1 MLELSLKA
9 QQYFFEANEIEAWMA
24 EKRNLLTTT
33 DYGRD
38 EDIARKLLAKHN
50 VSNWNLCSF
59 TVSYVKK

>member
-9 QQYFFEANEIEAWMA
+9 QQYFFEANEIESWMA

-38 EDIARKLLAKHN
+38 EDVARKLLARHK
-50 VSNWNLCSF
+50 VAGDCWGLLGSS
-59 TVSYVKK
+59 